1 MPTYRRACALLN
13 KNNNNN
19 IHFCTSAIKKRG
31 RGGMAGSLEY
41 AQTHL
46 QSPFPFPFL
55 ILIHTLRP
63 LERRAAWRRASW
75 RPDSCLSQTGRA
87 ASLAVSCTLGYV
99 AGQACVLFRGLQQLA
114 KSFGQAGGEG
124 ASRTPHHLVLIGIKA
139 GTAPA
144 HTRTCTND

>member
-31 RGGMAGSLEY
+31 RGGGAGSLEY

-124 ASRTPHHLVLIGIKA
+124 ASRTPHRLVLIGIKA